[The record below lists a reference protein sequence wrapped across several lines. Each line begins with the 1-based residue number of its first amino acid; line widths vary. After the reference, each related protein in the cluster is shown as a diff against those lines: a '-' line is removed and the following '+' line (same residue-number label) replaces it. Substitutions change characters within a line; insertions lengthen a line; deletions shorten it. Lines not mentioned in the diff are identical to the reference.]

1 MTVLRVLVCNTVVLF
16 FCCCPRG
23 WIYKSSTYRQKAGK
37 LAAGQYWKIGD
48 DSYKQEAREDEFS
61 VYCHF
66 NSKRWWI
73 TCHPLL
79 PPFKNPWLIAGSP
92 NPETGHHVLPL
103 VQWHCPFW
111 QSDICPSMWVASNYE
126 KHKQEL
132 NMCDERQR
140 ALEAAMQSLKE
151 AAEAERVNAQVEL
164 QAVTKQILQPSV
176 KSRGYMHVRPGAPA
190 VQVKSGWMNKMVALL
205 GAIQTADTD
214 RMELLVA
221 EFLIADRL

>member
-1 MTVLRVLVCNTVVLF
+1 
-16 FCCCPRG
+16 
-23 WIYKSSTYRQKAGK
+23 
-37 LAAGQYWKIGD
+37 
-48 DSYKQEAREDEFS
+48 
-61 VYCHF
+61 
-66 NSKRWWI
+66 
-73 TCHPLL
+73 
-79 PPFKNPWLIAGSP
+79 
-92 NPETGHHVLPL
+92 
-103 VQWHCPFW
+103 
-111 QSDICPSMWVASNYE
+111 MWVASNYE
-126 KHKQEL
+126 KHNQEL

-140 ALEAAMQSLKE
+140 ALEAAMKSLKE

-164 QAVTKQILQPSV
+164 QAVTKEILQPPV